1 MIFEKVI
8 TFFCIISILPF
19 IENFIHILN
28 TYNFDNSSQL
38 ADIYAEKMSGD
49 LDKTKVINWYSPIG
63 KICNS
68 INLKFQYCS
77 MFLLFLYISTRNI
90 NKYKLT
96 ALIIGCINPVL
107 YTLSL
112 SGRSAVV
119 FTSLNAVLSFFLL
132 RNYIQDREILKKIS
146 KRG

>member
-1 MIFEKVI
+1 
-8 TFFCIISILPF
+8 
-19 IENFIHILN
+19 
-28 TYNFDNSSQL
+28 
-38 ADIYAEKMSGD
+38 
-49 LDKTKVINWYSPIG
+49 
-63 KICNS
+63 
-68 INLKFQYCS
+68 

-132 RNYIQDREILKKIS
+132 RNYIQDREILKKL
-146 KRG
+146 KCFLL